1 MERYV
6 DGFVLPVSNDAVE
19 EYRAM
24 AAEGGKL
31 WIEHGA
37 LEYFEGVGDDMDP
50 STGSDVNPDGDGMST
65 VSFPK
70 LAGTADDETV
80 VFSFI
85 VYESR
90 EHRDEVNARV
100 MDDPSMDPENFA
112 EEMPFDTERMAYG
125 GFRSIVSY
133 EP

>member
-65 VSFPK
+65 VSFPE

-90 EHRDEVNARV
+90 ELRRGDALRHGAHGVRRLPVDRQLRAVTRRPPRSAPDARWQW
-100 MDDPSMDPENFA
+100 P
-112 EEMPFDTERMAYG
+112 
-125 GFRSIVSY
+125 
-133 EP
+133 